1 MENHGASEE
10 EVFGKEVGL
19 MSEVIVTGRKVGAD
33 REFWKA
39 LAHNKWL
46 FKRVID
52 LFKVEENKYLALAEW
67 ARFYKEVFKI
77 EADFSDISIPEKKE
91 RFKWLIVMLKGL
103 TPDELC
109 VRAGAWLKLNLGEI
123 ESIRKPIETYAVWL
137 RVEADEQIE
146 NKIADDC
153 AVEGISGIT
162 LEERLLFDTFYH
174 WRTGKHPES
183 KILVAC
189 TGSVAGVERNG
200 SLIVGGSVPCVYWD
214 GEKLNVDLRFPVG
227 FTEIFDRHAH
237 YIVSA

>member
-10 EVFGKEVGL
+10 EVFGKEIGL
-19 MSEVIVTGRKVGAD
+19 VHEAIITGRKVGVG

-39 LAHNKWL
+39 LAHNQWL
-46 FKRVID
+46 FKRVSD
-52 LFKVEENKYLALAEW
+52 LVKSEENKYLALAEW

-109 VRAGAWLKLNLGEI
+109 VRAGCWLRLNLGEL

-146 NKIADDC
+146 NIVADDC
-153 AVEGISGIT
+153 VGEGISGIT
-162 LEERLLFDTFYH
+162 LEERLLFDIFYH
-174 WRTGKHPES
+174 WRTGKHPNF
-183 KILVAC
+183 KIIYPC
-189 TGSVAGVERNG
+189 RGSQVLEGHT
-200 SLIVGGSVPCVYWD
+200 PCVYRD
-214 GEKLNVDLRFPVG
+214 GEKLYVDPNYPAHFKYIFSVHAG
-227 FTEIFDRHAH
+227 F
-237 YIVSA
+237 IVSA